1 MWIKVLT
8 FAGSLYFN
16 RWTRRRSLT
25 EMMVALQASGQKLQ
39 RRFGGCP
46 DVPRNRQVLSHIVG
60 IERWGQRRLRVALGD
75 PFEMDEYNAY
85 RPARETDWATLQ
97 TMFTETRRETI
108 RLIGLIERAGVVDM
122 RVRHNMYG
130 DLTVRGW
137 LKYLLVHADAEALK
151 MRS

>member
-1 MWIKVLT
+1 MWKQVLT
-8 FAGSLYFN
+8 FVGNLYFN
-16 RWTRRRSLT
+16 RWTRGRSLT
-25 EMMVALQASGQKLQ
+25 EMMVALQASSQKLQ
-39 RRFGGCP
+39 RRFDGCS

-75 PFEMDEYNAY
+75 PFEMDEYDSY

-97 TMFTETRRETI
+97 TMFAETRRETV
-108 RLIGLIERAGVVDM
+108 RLIGLIERAGVADV

-130 DLTVRGW
+130 ELTVRGW
-137 LKYLLVHADAEALK
+137 LKYLLVHADAEAMK